1 MKQIEIIYQPGY
13 GGNFLTYLFSL
24 DPSTVPY
31 WVDSD
36 DVAERLKAYDFN
48 NTKKYTNWKIFHEYG
63 RKKFPRDHHDTLIS
77 CRHSQK
83 YIRDPRKFVPVPGHS
98 YYLVDLSRQDW
109 PNYWLVSSK
118 KRLGDFPAV
127 YLDMLQEENEIR
139 KNYSFPTIS
148 LDCFLDPAQW
158 ETPEP
163 KNNFA
168 VQRLGDEQQEPFVHF
183 LSMELVGGSRDR
195 AFVKRYREIK
205 HTHWPDCESEKDF
218 DQLPD
223 AIKKELIEIFN
234 YTPKEEIK

>member
-1 MKQIEIIYQPGY
+1 MRISELMKIPTQ
-13 GGNFLTYLFSL
+13 L
-24 DPSTVPY
+24 PS
-31 WVDSD
+31 
-36 DVAERLKAYDFN
+36 A
-48 NTKKYTNWKIFHEYG
+48 
-63 RKKFPRDHHDTLIS
+63 RKLYESWYH
-77 CRHSQK
+77 
-83 YIRDPRKFVPVPGHS
+83 IRVEP
-98 YYLVDLSRQDW
+98 LVDDYAKL
-109 PNYWLVSSK
+109 
-118 KRLGDFPAV
+118 
-127 YLDMLQEENEIR
+127 
-139 KNYSFPTIS
+139 
-148 LDCFLDPAQW
+148 
-158 ETPEP
+158 TPEH